1 VSRYTV
7 EKTLGRG
14 GMATV
19 ELAHDTELDRRVA
32 VKRLFASL
40 ADDAIF
46 RRRFLR
52 EARMAAALSHPNLV
66 AVFDVGDEDGLP
78 YIVMEYVD
86 GETLADLMRRTGPM
100 PPDRAVDLLLQ
111 VCAGLQHAHAAGLV
125 HRDIKPQ
132 NLLVRSD
139 GTVKIADFGIA
150 RTLQATQLTQIG
162 TVLGT
167 AAYLAPEQAAGER
180 VTAAA
185 DIYSLGAVGYELLS
199 GRTPYEFASLADL
212 ALQQREPPAPPPGAS
227 PELASV
233 ILRPAALGGRARARA
248 RSGAAGRHCPNGGR
262 PAQGPDDPR
271 LTPRAS
277 WARGP
282 AGGGAHRAWA
292 RLRLSRRGRSA
303 AAAGTREAARRAPA
317 REHARRV
324 GAAACGLVAPKVWLG
339 DGRLDALGRRAG
351 GDALTGQRELHLF
364 TRLVDAPL
372 DGGERDLERVGDLRV
387 GEADDVPQE
396 QRHLEID
403 GEVVDS
409 TPHRVH
415 CLDALDRCVEH
426 FERRR
431 IVDRHDRARPA
442 LARPHLVEHAV
453 LRHLEEPGREPAPQR
468 ELRET
473 LVHPEENLLREVLGE
488 RAIAAETQD
497 IVVDRRLVRAND

>member
-7 EKTLGRG
+7 ERTLGRG

-78 YIVMEYVD
+78 FIVMEYVD
-86 GETLADLMRRTGPM
+86 GETLADLMQRTGPL

-150 RTLQATQLTQIG
+150 RTLQATQLTQVG

-167 AAYLAPEQAAGER
+167 AAYLAPEQAVGEQ

-199 GRTPYEFASLADL
+199 GRTPYEFTSLADL
-212 ALQQREPPAPPPGAS
+212 SLQQREPPAPPLGVSAD
-227 PELASV
+227 LAGL
-233 ILRPAALGGRARARA
+233 ILRCLAFNPAD
-248 RSGAAGRHCPNGGR
+248 R
-262 PAQGPDDPR
+262 P
-271 LTPRAS
+271 
-277 WARGP
+277 
-282 AGGGAHRAWA
+282 H
-292 RLRLSRRGRSA
+292 SA
-303 AAAGTREAARRAPA
+303 AALAHELAQAPPDVTA
-317 REHARRV
+317 PTEV
-324 GAAACGLVAPKVWLG
+324 VAPRRRKIHVSHRALLGLSALLGAVLIAVGLAFTYVGG
-339 DGRLDALGRRAG
+339 DGQKPPAAPPQQQDVLRRGNTPAESARLL
-351 GDALTGQRELHLF
+351 
-364 TRLVDAPL
+364 
-372 DGGERDLERVGDLRV
+372 
-387 GEADDVPQE
+387 ADW
-396 QRHLEID
+396 L
-403 GEVVDS
+403 
-409 TPHRVH
+409 
-415 CLDALDRCVEH
+415 
-426 FERRR
+426 RRR
-431 IVDRHDRARPA
+431 S
-442 LARPHLVEHAV
+442 
-453 LRHLEEPGREPAPQR
+453 G
-468 ELRET
+468 
-473 LVHPEENLLREVLGE
+473 
-488 RAIAAETQD
+488 
-497 IVVDRRLVRAND
+497 